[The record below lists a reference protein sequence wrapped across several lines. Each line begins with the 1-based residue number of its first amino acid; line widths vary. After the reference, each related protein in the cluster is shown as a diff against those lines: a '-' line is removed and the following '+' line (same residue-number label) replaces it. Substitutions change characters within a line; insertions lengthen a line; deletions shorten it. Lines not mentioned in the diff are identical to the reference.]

1 MPSRLRLSMVD
12 LRSFRGVELVIAVA
26 AFAALLHAATARAD
40 CSAPGGVHINEVR
53 YFDQNLPDD
62 GYLTPL
68 VEIFNKN
75 ASPVSLANYVITA
88 ADGSVKA
95 TLPAWTIPASGFLLV
110 RFATGGAD
118 SDFSD
123 QVGTF
128 YTGGDSVAVFDH
140 DADGVALYDS
150 LGGSLVDFMA
160 WSSTGSAPS
169 GLAYAQAVTDSL
181 WPSAGYIPVNPGE

>member
-1 MPSRLRLSMVD
+1 
-12 LRSFRGVELVIAVA
+12 
-26 AFAALLHAATARAD
+26 
-40 CSAPGGVHINEVR
+40 
-53 YFDQNLPDD
+53 
-62 GYLTPL
+62 
-68 VEIFNKN
+68 
-75 ASPVSLANYVITA
+75 
-88 ADGSVKA
+88 
-95 TLPAWTIPASGFLLV
+95 
-110 RFATGGAD
+110 TGGAD

-150 LGGSLVDFMA
+150 LAGSLVDFMA

-181 WPSAGYIPVNPGE
+181 WPSAGYIPVNPGETLNTLRLVPDGYDRDRAEEWDHFGWGESLFGQLVAGANAIQISPQDVSGATPSSVTLVWTDVAAALSYRVTVATDTAFTSVVWIPRSRPTACRS